1 MDPKPAETPAPS
13 DAGGS
18 FQARIVA
25 GLLLAL
31 PIAVT
36 SWIIYQLYSTLQ
48 ALVLDPVAKVVQLAA
63 GAGLLRGLPVWW
75 ERYFAPFI
83 AVGLVLVALYFLGIF
98 ARSRAARLLDW
109 ILLHL
114 PVVSVVF
121 RAVRNVFKS
130 LDDSRRG
137 AGFKR
142 VVLVPFPHPGSKALA
157 FVTKTLRDADTQRT
171 ILCVCVL
178 TGVIPPTGFTLFVPE
193 DDAIDIDWTVH
204 ETLEAI
210 VSGGI
215 TAPGVIRFHTG
226 GPTRLIV
233 PGAVAEG

>member
-1 MDPKPAETPAPS
+1 MEPSPIETPTVADP
-13 DAGGS
+13 GGT

-48 ALVLDPVAKVVQLAA
+48 TLVLDPVARLVQIAA
-63 GAGLLRGLPVWW
+63 GTGLLRGLPVWW

-83 AVGLVLVALYFLGIF
+83 AVGMVLVALYFLGIF
-98 ARSRAARLLDW
+98 ARSRAARALDW
-109 ILLHL
+109 VLLHL

-130 LDDSRRG
+130 LDDSRKG
-137 AGFKR
+137 TGFKR

-157 FVTKTLRDADTQRT
+157 FVTKSLRDADTQRT

-178 TGVIPPTGFTLFVPE
+178 TGVVPPTGFTLFVPE
-193 DDAIDIDWTVH
+193 EDVIDIDWTVH
-204 ETLEAI
+204 ETLESI

-215 TAPGVIRFHTG
+215 TAPSVIRFQTG

-233 PGAVAEG
+233 PGSVAEG